1 MKNKVFSLGAREFTV
16 EVIDDWDSHCLGNTD
31 AAAGK
36 ITIYKKVD
44 EHQEVPEDNLEE
56 TLWHE
61 VLHAI
66 LISLGRH
73 DLSNDEV
80 FVSSCSA
87 LLTQAISTMEDS
99 KRQKMAKKRSK
110 NV

>member
-16 EVIDDWDSHCLGNTD
+16 EVVDDFDSHYLGSTH

-36 ITIYKKVD
+36 ITIYRKVD
-44 EHQEVPEDNLEE
+44 QYQAVPDDNLEE

-61 VLHAI
+61 VLHSI

-80 FVSSCSA
+80 FVSSCST
-87 LLTQAISTMEDS
+87 LLTQAINSMEDLEDTKPPTKMS
-99 KRQKMAKKRSK
+99 K
-110 NV
+110 